1 MSENSA
7 SAIGGWVGHETDH
20 PLEYDQR
27 ALSYWTDIFTLETW
41 AQAEQHGWNVS
52 GFPPPTKGRGGYS
65 DRMFGRVRVGDV
77 FLCYCKNPAAR
88 WVGAL
93 RIKGDMYI
101 DEEPVWGLTEDGTV
115 RFPARFAVEPLVVL
129 DPARGVPGAE
139 AAEELAC
146 LSRFKHWGTFLQR
159 SLNKMPDD
167 DGERLLA
174 MLREPRPEAPITVP
188 QRRAQRASAAQAPE
202 RGHLEAQAQPPTL
215 TSIDGGER
223 IEDELRE
230 PRTHSEIQAKLRD
243 IGIFEGF
250 DVWVADRGTKWNDEE
265 LGAGCLADLPIVA
278 AERTRAVMK
287 NIDVIWFRRGTGHPV
302 RFFEIEHSTSV
313 YSGLLRMNDVMIDFP
328 IPKAF
333 IVGDGEKTQR
343 KFERE
348 IARRTFQHS
357 ELKNVTQFL
366 RYDQVRQTWQKYRSV
381 GTGSKEWG
389 SGASQGSQQPA

>member
-1 MSENSA
+1 
-7 SAIGGWVGHETDH
+7 V
-20 PLEYDQR
+20 
-27 ALSYWTDIFTLETW
+27 SYWTDIFTLETW
-41 AQAEQHGWNVS
+41 AQAEQHGWNLS
-52 GFPPPTKGRGGYS
+52 GFPPPTKTRGGYS

-77 FLCYCKNPAAR
+77 FLCYCKSPAAR

-93 RIKGDMYI
+93 KVNGSMYI
-101 DEEPVWGLTEDGTV
+101 DDEPVWGLTEDGTV

-129 DPARGVPGAE
+129 NPARGVPGTE
-139 AAEELAC
+139 AAKALTC
-146 LSRFKHWGTFLQR
+146 LSRLKQWGTFLQR
-159 SLNKMPDD
+159 SLNEVPDA

-174 MLREPRPEAPITVP
+174 MLREPRPEAPIIVP
-188 QRRAQRASAAQAPE
+188 RRRARRVPAAQAPE

-215 TSIDGGER
+215 TSIDGGEQT
-223 IEDELRE
+223 EAELTE

-243 IGIFEGF
+243 IGIFEGY
-250 DVWVADRGTKWNDEE
+250 DVWVADRGARWNDEA
-265 LGAGCLADLPIVA
+265 LGTGCLTDLPVVA
-278 AERTRAVMK
+278 ADRTRTVMK

-328 IPKAF
+328 ITEAF
-333 IVGDGEKTQR
+333 IVGNGDKTQR

-348 IARRTFQHS
+348 ITRRTFEQS
-357 ELKNVTQFL
+357 RLKDVTQFL

-389 SGASQGSQQPA
+389 SGAPQRSQQPA